1 MLQDNQTSDEQDI
14 TYEKQE
20 LKDLVRNERKI
31 LGVCWNRQK
40 VGLRVVNSQNDA
52 IIIIIQLFISIYAP
66 PVMFTTKNIH
76 YVVFYEKPSQDQELP
91 RDVETILVKIY
102 NNLTKIAVPRS
113 LCG

>member
-40 VGLRVVNSQNDA
+40 VGLRVVLRMM
-52 IIIIIQLFISIYAP
+52 QL
-66 PVMFTTKNIH
+66 
-76 YVVFYEKPSQDQELP
+76 L
-91 RDVETILVKIY
+91 LY
-102 NNLTKIAVPRS
+102 NYSFPYM
-113 LCG
+113 LCL

>member
-1 MLQDNQTSDEQDI
+1 
-14 TYEKQE
+14 
-20 LKDLVRNERKI
+20 
-31 LGVCWNRQK
+31 
-40 VGLRVVNSQNDA
+40 
-52 IIIIIQLFISIYAP
+52 
-66 PVMFTTKNIH
+66 MFTTKNIH

>member
-40 VGLRVVNSQNDA
+40 VGLRVVNS
-52 IIIIIQLFISIYAP
+52 
-66 PVMFTTKNIH
+66 
-76 YVVFYEKPSQDQELP
+76 
-91 RDVETILVKIY
+91 
-102 NNLTKIAVPRS
+102 
-113 LCG
+113 